1 MECVTWMVPLSTRGQ
16 QQSGNATTSPTP
28 VMSVISHT
36 ITSPQ
41 SHATL
46 YHTHAHMH
54 IHTHIATA
62 LVNEK
67 KQSESR
73 ARQQN

>member
-1 MECVTWMVPLSTRGQ
+1 MWYTDGGPVDLRTAAEWKCHHL
-16 QQSGNATTSPTP
+16 PTL

-36 ITSPQ
+36 ITSSQ
-41 SHATL
+41 GRATL
-46 YHTHAHMH
+46 HLTH
-54 IHTHIATA
+54 IHANTHPNGYSIG
-62 LVNEK
+62 EK